1 MITAIRNAWIVTQD
15 ASRRVIRGDVVV
27 DGERIVSVGPE
38 YKGTADREIDATGDI
53 VMPGMI
59 NTHTHVAMTV
69 MKGVVDDMTFPDF
82 LDNVFRIDSDR
93 TDYDLDIGTKLG
105 CIEMMRGGTTTFMDL
120 YYSEDVIAEAVK
132 KAGIRGVLCWCC
144 LDEDKTTQNGN
155 PVQNCKGFHAR
166 YKGQRK
172 IVPGVGLQGVYVC
185 NEETCV
191 QAKEFSDSV
200 GAPMNFH
207 LSETRG
213 EVNDHKKKTG
223 MRPGEWLSEI
233 GVFGPRG
240 VAAHSAWLTQR
251 EVRLMG
257 DAGMS
262 ISSCPVSN
270 MKLATGGVAP
280 VPEFL
285 ANGVNVSF
293 GTDGSTT
300 NNSLDMFAEMKSLGL
315 LQKASRWDPTVCN
328 AQQLLDFAT
337 INGAKAIGMQDSLGS
352 IEPGKYADI
361 VILSGR
367 SPNLRPLVPE
377 NIIANI
383 AYSANSLNVRTVL
396 CQGDVV
402 VDDGRVA
409 TLDVDDV
416 MDRSE
421 DVWRSLCQRRSEFP
435 LPLGDEDFDLGVPL
449 PLRIRFLHLHGHR
462 MGGRLLRRRLLNLL
476 PILIR
481 GAAPV
486 AGEVV
491 HVVDVHVAGLL
502 LVVDV
507 EPE

>member
-1 MITAIRNAWIVTQD
+1 
-15 ASRRVIRGDVVV
+15 
-27 DGERIVSVGPE
+27 
-38 YKGTADREIDATGDI
+38 
-53 VMPGMI
+53 
-59 NTHTHVAMTV
+59 
-69 MKGVVDDMTFPDF
+69 
-82 LDNVFRIDSDR
+82 
-93 TDYDLDIGTKLG
+93 
-105 CIEMMRGGTTTFMDL
+105 
-120 YYSEDVIAEAVK
+120 
-132 KAGIRGVLCWCC
+132 
-144 LDEDKTTQNGN
+144 
-155 PVQNCKGFHAR
+155 
-166 YKGQRK
+166 
-172 IVPGVGLQGVYVC
+172 
-185 NEETCV
+185 
-191 QAKEFSDSV
+191 
-200 GAPMNFH
+200 MNFH

-257 DAGMS
+257 EAGMS
-262 ISSCPVSN
+262 IASCPVSN

-300 NNSLDMFAEMKSLGL
+300 NNSLDMFAEMKTLGL

-383 AYSANSLNVRTVL
+383 AYSANSLNVKTVM

-402 VDDGRVA
+402 VDNGSVT

-421 DVWRSLCQRRSEFP
+421 DAWRSLCQRRSEVP
-435 LPLGDEDFDLGVPL
+435 LPLGDEHFHLSVPL
-449 PLRIRFLHLHGHR
+449 PFGIGLLYPNGHR
-462 MGGRLLRRRLLNLL
+462 MGCRRLRRLPLFLLLL
-476 PILIR
+476 VLFLPGGIS
-481 GAAPV
+481 AV
-486 AGEVV
+486 AGELVY
-491 HVVDVHVAGLL
+491 VVDVHLRLFVL
-502 LVVDV
+502 LVVYA
-507 EPE
+507 EPERHDQDQGGYDEHEGLLPDAQRVRDDGDDEQDDDER